1 MKKEELKPIIK
12 DFLHK
17 MCEGWFLDKP
27 LWRTLAVSLVDA
39 NINKYDNV
47 LDMFADENGEID
59 IEGILNSVGENM
71 ENAYQIDLSQFS
83 PILPNRIL
91 LISKEDITHLLS
103 LLNEK
108 QI

>member
-47 LDMFADENGEID
+47 LDMFADENGEMDID
-59 IEGILNSVGENM
+59 GLLNNLSETL
-71 ENAYQIDLSQFS
+71 EEPIKIDLQKFH
-83 PILPNRIL
+83 PLLPNRIL
-91 LISKEDITHLLS
+91 LITKQDINYLSS
-103 LLNEK
+103 LLGK
-108 QI
+108 

>member
-1 MKKEELKPIIK
+1 MRMKKEQLKPIIQ

-17 MCEGWFLDKP
+17 MCEAWFTDKP
-27 LWRTLAVSLVDA
+27 LWRTLGVSLIDA

-59 IEGILNSVGENM
+59 VNGILNSVGDTM

-91 LISKEDITHLLS
+91 LISKEDITQLLS
-103 LLNEK
+103 SINEK
-108 QI
+108 